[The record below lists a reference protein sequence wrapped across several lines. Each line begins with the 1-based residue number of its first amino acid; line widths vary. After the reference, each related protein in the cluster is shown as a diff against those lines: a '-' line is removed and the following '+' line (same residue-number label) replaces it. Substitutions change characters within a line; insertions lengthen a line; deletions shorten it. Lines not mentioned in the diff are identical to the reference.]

1 MKHLDWLIPVL
12 HFVILGAGLCS
23 VFMGWWSRLRNPHLE
38 DKIRQHHTPLAEAK
52 LAALYKEQ
60 FGETLLLDGARI
72 VWQEEKV
79 FGESGGHYEKI
90 VILQNRNGQYFWFR
104 YLSHAPALLKQTE
117 PSIVK
122 VLTKGKHIS
131 FPPHHSELTEVKA

>member
-1 MKHLDWLIPVL
+1 MQHLDWLVPVL

-38 DKIRQHHTPLAEAK
+38 DEVKQQHRSLADAK

-60 FGETLLLDGARI
+60 FGETLLLDGARA
-72 VWQEEKV
+72 VWEEEKV
-79 FGESGGHYEKI
+79 FGDSNDHYERI
-90 VILQNRNGQYFWFR
+90 VILQNRDGQYFWFR
-104 YLSHAPALLKQTE
+104 HLSHAPTLLKQTE

-122 VLTKGKHIS
+122 VLTKGKPIS
-131 FPPHHSELTEVKA
+131 PPHHSELTEVKA